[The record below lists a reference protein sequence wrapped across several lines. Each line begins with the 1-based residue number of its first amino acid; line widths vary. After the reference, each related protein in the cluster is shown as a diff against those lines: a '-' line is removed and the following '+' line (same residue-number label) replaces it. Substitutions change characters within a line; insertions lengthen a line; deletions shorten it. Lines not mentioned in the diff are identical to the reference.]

1 MADTLDVL
9 DQASSAQRKTS
20 TMKGD
25 FRRHIIVGIGVAK
38 EAVQRLAAVAL
49 VRAQE
54 PADTTDGRY
63 RQLEREMEELNIRM
77 EAIQKDRARL
87 QEEVK
92 ILRKELLG
100 YRAPGRKK
108 RGRTGQSS
116 RSSPLG
122 MGVSRV
128 VENIP
133 PARRPALR
141 VATRVLFGD
150 LSMQRI
156 ADERGRIVIPTEA
169 QMQGDIDLPDC
180 LPSSGPERSERWKTV
195 SRKRRRRKKRKEDF
209 PDYAI

>member
-9 DQASSAQRKTS
+9 DHASSAQRKTS

-100 YRAPGRKK
+100 YRAPGRK
-108 RGRTGQSS
+108 
-116 RSSPLG
+116 
-122 MGVSRV
+122 
-128 VENIP
+128 
-133 PARRPALR
+133 
-141 VATRVLFGD
+141 
-150 LSMQRI
+150 
-156 ADERGRIVIPTEA
+156 
-169 QMQGDIDLPDC
+169 
-180 LPSSGPERSERWKTV
+180 
-195 SRKRRRRKKRKEDF
+195 
-209 PDYAI
+209 